1 MKILVLYSSI
11 VRKRFKWGCMKCGF
25 YTLIIILQIATDD
38 SCLLGQSK
46 IIQFSDTQSHS
57 QSWNQDSDVL
67 MVDLVDVVLP
77 NPSPQ
82 KKGVCGSF
90 LNRPPVA
97 GSPLKPRPGPSSP
110 LTKQLDKILARSA
123 TTMERVQSS
132 PLRGGGMADGKG
144 AGSPLASARRRLDL
158 GDDKEVHVRHFRCVL
173 Q

>member
-1 MKILVLYSSI
+1 MNIVL
-11 VRKRFKWGCMKCGF
+11 KCSF
-25 YTLIIILQIATDD
+25 YTFIVILQIVTDD
-38 SCLLGQSK
+38 SCQLGQSEV
-46 IIQFSDTQSHS
+46 IQFSDTQSHS
-57 QSWNQDSDVL
+57 QSRNQDSDVV

-97 GSPLKPRPGPSSP
+97 GSPLKPRPDPSSP
-110 LTKQLDKILARSA
+110 LTKQLDEILARSA

-132 PLRGGGMADGKG
+132 PLRGVGVAEGRG

-158 GDDKEVHVRHFRCVL
+158 GDDKEVRHFRYVV
-173 Q
+173 